1 MYRFGFRSANL
12 LEVSVVSAAAM
23 LAICLLTLAEATN
36 TAEASSLPQNG
47 KIAFTRNGAIYT
59 VEPDGSNLSQLTS
72 STSLDRPVWS
82 PDGTK
87 IAFSQI
93 REGITFRSSAVS
105 GISVMSADGSNLRDL
120 HTSKT
125 NGSLLP
131 AWLPDGTKVAF
142 TGIEAPPPYTF
153 DIYMMNADGSNLV
166 NLTKTRE
173 HSENWPAFS
182 PNGSQMCFSREGGIY
197 VMNVDESDPTL
208 LVEGVDDTPQGCNWS
223 PDGTRIAFEYIS
235 EVYVIN
241 ADGSARTAL
250 TSKLAED
257 RSAADTEPD
266 WSPDGTRITFAS
278 DRDGDFDIYT
288 MDADGSDVAQVT
300 NSPGGDFSPDWQP
313 LPRPTSP
320 QSRSVTVHPPD
331 TGGPS
336 LLLVGSALLF
346 SACVIFHTVVQRRM

>member
-1 MYRFGFRSANL
+1 MYKVGFRSANL
-12 LEVSVVSAAAM
+12 LKMSLVTSAAM
-23 LAICLLTLAEATN
+23 WAICLLALAETTN

-105 GISVMSADGSNLRDL
+105 GISVMSADGSNVRDL

-131 AWLPDGTKVAF
+131 AWLPDGTKLAF
-142 TGIEAPPPYTF
+142 NGVEAPPPYSF
-153 DIYMMNADGSNLV
+153 DIYMMNPDGSNLL
-166 NLTKTRE
+166 NLTKTPE
-173 HSENWPAFS
+173 QSEGWPAFS
-182 PNGSQMCFSREGGIY
+182 PNGSRMCFSRYGGIY
-197 VMNVDESDPTL
+197 VMNVDESDPSL
-208 LVEGVDDTPQGCNWS
+208 LVEVDDTPQGCNWS
-223 PDGTRIAFEYIS
+223 PDGTRIAFEDIF

-250 TSKLAED
+250 TSK
-257 RSAADTEPD
+257 SAKDTEPD

-300 NSPGGDFSPDWQP
+300 NSPGDDFSPDWQP
-313 LPRPTSP
+313 LPRS
-320 QSRSVTVHPPD
+320 TVLHQPD
-331 TGGPS
+331 TGGLS
-336 LLLVGSALLF
+336 LLLVAIALLF
-346 SACVIFHTVVQRRM
+346 SGGVLFYAGVKRNT